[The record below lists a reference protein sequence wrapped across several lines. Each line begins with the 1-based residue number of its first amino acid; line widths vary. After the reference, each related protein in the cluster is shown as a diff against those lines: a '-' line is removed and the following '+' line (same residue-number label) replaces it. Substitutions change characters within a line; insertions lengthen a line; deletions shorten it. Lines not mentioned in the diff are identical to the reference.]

1 MSWKRMRRRSPRVE
15 KGWKILWINCSRP
28 WTVCRRTW
36 GQWLI
41 DWSLWRFRQC
51 KRKSQSSDRRCRRRA
66 IWPLWL
72 LLPLW
77 ICHQEFCHHLRHHL
91 WHLPWHRHS
100 PCPDFKA
107 VQDAIWLV
115 DQFRSSSTRLQTL
128 RCSMI
133 LKMIPT
139 RWDICWPQVGPI
151 ISKWVWTESTN
162 QSRWFISIRSC
173 FLSILQQFHVWYP
186 SIWRLKS
193 TTWAG
198 KTPVGWQHLV
208 FVAWFEYL
216 HLNIKFK
223 DVLFP
228 LVGWLLEGFEEP
240 PEKQQV
246 NDYRWYTKP
255 APLHCV
261 LVKPRLFE
269 VNSAFLRLQSPF
281 LLVRPT
287 ITKPWVFTKINR

>member
-115 DQFRSSSTRLQTL
+115 DRFRSSSTRLQTL

-139 RWDICWPQVGPI
+139 RNGIYADH
-151 ISKWVWTESTN
+151 KWVQLYPNEYERN
-162 QSRWFISIRSC
+162 PPIRADDSYR
-173 FLSILQQFHVWYP
+173 FDHVSWVFFNNFMSDILQFGGLNLPLGLVKHLWAG
-186 SIWRLKS
+186 SIWFL
-193 TTWAG
+193 
-198 KTPVGWQHLV
+198 
-208 FVAWFEYL
+208 L
-216 HLNIKFK
+216 HDLNICIWTSNSKMSFSHW
-223 DVLFP
+223 
-228 LVGWLLEGFEEP
+228 LV
-240 PEKQQV
+240 
-246 NDYRWYTKP
+246 DY
-255 APLHCV
+255 
-261 LVKPRLFE
+261 
-269 VNSAFLRLQSPF
+269 
-281 LLVRPT
+281 
-287 ITKPWVFTKINR
+287 

>member
-1 MSWKRMRRRSPRVE
+1 M
-15 KGWKILWINCSRP
+15 
-28 WTVCRRTW
+28 
-36 GQWLI
+36 
-41 DWSLWRFRQC
+41 
-51 KRKSQSSDRRCRRRA
+51 
-66 IWPLWL
+66 
-72 LLPLW
+72 
-77 ICHQEFCHHLRHHL
+77 
-91 WHLPWHRHS
+91 HS

-115 DQFRSSSTRLQTL
+115 DRFRSSSTRLQTL

-139 RWDICWPQVGPI
+139 RNGIYAYH
-151 ISKWVWTESTN
+151 KWVQLYPNEYERN
-162 QSRWFISIRSC
+162 PPIRADDSHR
-173 FLSILQQFHVWYP
+173 FDHVSWVFFNNFMSDILQFGGLNLP
-186 SIWRLKS
+186 L
-193 TTWAG
+193 G
-198 KTPVGWQHLV
+198 LEKTPVGWQHLV

-246 NDYRWYTKP
+246 NDDRWYTKP

-287 ITKPWVFTKINR
+287 IPKPWVFTKINR